1 MSWYEKEQQTP
12 FDEKPI
18 TGLSFLF
25 GDVVARRYGQDW
37 IHGKKYPLITFP
49 SGTDRTVSLDR
60 ETEHIHLFSSISL
73 SRSQSYPE
81 SVHQLRLDGQEL
93 GLRVF
98 DDDRGTVVVTQP
110 DSNRGYG
117 IRFDTSSHELINI
130 VPLPQ
135 DAMELLPGHL
145 RAILPPLYSQEK
157 VGLKAVSPI
166 KFFTPDA
173 NWTWYPT
180 EFDGTDLFF
189 GLVSG
194 FEVELGY
201 FSLSE
206 LESIAG
212 PLHLPIERDLYFE
225 PTTLAEL
232 QTRHAR
238 RRYE

>member
-1 MSWYEKEQQTP
+1 MSWYEKEHQTP
-12 FDEKPI
+12 FENTPI
-18 TGLSFLF
+18 TGLSFLH
-25 GDVVARRYGQDW
+25 GDVLSRRYSQDW
-37 IHGKKYPLITFP
+37 LRGKKYPLITFP
-49 SGTDRTVSLDR
+49 SGTDREIRHEQD
-60 ETEHIHLFSSISL
+60 TERIHLFGEVL
-73 SRSQSYPE
+73 VSRNEPYPD
-81 SVHQLRLDGQEL
+81 VVQRLRTETHEL

-98 DDDRGTVVVTQP
+98 DDDNGTVVVTQENT
-110 DSNRGYG
+110 NRGYG
-117 IRFDTSSHELINI
+117 IRFDVLNNELLNV

-135 DAMELLPGHL
+135 EAMELLPGHL
-145 RAILPPLYSQEK
+145 RAVLPPLYSQENK
-157 VGLKAVSPI
+157 GLDAIAPI

-180 EFDGTDLFF
+180 EFDGSDLFF

-212 PLHLPIERDLYFE
+212 PLYLPIERDLYFE
-225 PTTLAEL
+225 PATLAEL